1 MTTILYDGK
10 NLHADRRIVHDC
22 FPTRI
27 SNDGVKL
34 YTNEE
39 NTIAIGCCGIL
50 PDTKKK
56 EQLFTIVDFLF
67 RKMYSSTFV
76 YRGELKDLL
85 PITIAKD
92 LSTSETL
99 DFIAI
104 TYNKAF
110 LCRASYVFPQTGF
123 LSALGTGEKGII
135 ACYYV
140 LQDVATAFRVS
151 SELDTLS
158 SPEYMSIMADT
169 LNPYV
174 VE

>member
-10 NLHADRRIVHDC
+10 NLHADRRIVQDC

-27 SNDGVKL
+27 GNDGVKL

-50 PDTKKK
+50 PNTKRK
-56 EQLFTIVDFLF
+56 ELLFTITDFLF

-76 YRGELKDLL
+76 YRGNLKDLL
-85 PITIAKD
+85 PSTIVKNHD
-92 LSTSETL
+92 VSEIL

-104 TYNKAF
+104 THNKAF
-110 LCRASYVFPQTGF
+110 LCQNSYVFPQTGF
-123 LSALGTGEKGII
+123 LSALGTGGKGII